1 MTLLPRSLFG
11 RLSLL
16 LLAVVALAVLASV
29 VLFRVERANLLN
41 RQISETKLVQL
52 QAIRAALAGTDDPE
66 RSEALEE
73 LSREYDVGIYPEQD
87 RPVRGQP
94 PAGPLMQELAERVRE
109 RLGPETDIRFAPRLS
124 MLFVRVVA
132 GDTPYWL
139 GVPVPQRPPAEDAST
154 RALVWTLAVVA
165 FLLAAALFFARYLA
179 RPLRELTAAAARVG
193 RGEPATPLPETGPSE
208 IAAVNRQFNA
218 MAASLRRT
226 DQDRALLLA
235 GVSHDLRTPLAR
247 LRLGV
252 EMNTPDEP
260 MRAGMVADIEEMD
273 RIIGQFLDFARS
285 DDGGALERADLDAI
299 VAASIERYRNA
310 GKPVAFSAGRVPP
323 LPLKTTAISRVIA
336 NLVDNALAYGAP
348 PVEVAT
354 SMADRQARIEV
365 RDRGPGI
372 AAEEVERLK
381 QPFTRATEARARADG
396 AAGAGLGLAIVERIA
411 RAHRGRFEL
420 LPREGGG
427 TVARV
432 TIPY

>member
-1 MTLLPRSLFG
+1 VTLLPRSLFG
-11 RLSLL
+11 RLTLL

-52 QAIRAALAGTDDPE
+52 QAIRAALAGADDPE
-66 RSEALEE
+66 RSETLEE

-94 PAGPLMQELAERVRE
+94 PAGPLMQELAERLRE

-165 FLLAAALFFARYLA
+165 LLLAAAFLFARYLA

-193 RGEPATPLPETGPSE
+193 RGEPAPPLPETGPSE

-218 MAASLRRT
+218 MAAGLRRT
-226 DQDRALLLA
+226 EQDRALLLA

-252 EMNTPDEP
+252 EMNAPDDP

-285 DDGGALERADLDAI
+285 EDGGALERADLDAI

-310 GKPVAFSAGRVPP
+310 GKPVACRRFRSRPRRSRASSPTSSTTRSPTARRRSKSRRRWSIGRSA
-323 LPLKTTAISRVIA
+323 SR
-336 NLVDNALAYGAP
+336 
-348 PVEVAT
+348 
-354 SMADRQARIEV
+354 
-365 RDRGPGI
+365 
-372 AAEEVERLK
+372 
-381 QPFTRATEARARADG
+381 
-396 AAGAGLGLAIVERIA
+396 
-411 RAHRGRFEL
+411 
-420 LPREGGG
+420 
-427 TVARV
+427 
-432 TIPY
+432 